1 MFHPFKLISSNLLE
15 HIIHASLVSLDLE
28 QTDPLNS
35 VLQFLR
41 DLFAYGRE
49 APPTSNYSKTPQEI
63 RTAVKVAATTMGLR
77 ITQRIFSGLMYNFPS
92 DCVTDSSG
100 VILEL
105 VELCPGPMIAWVTST
120 LELLPAGSVTP
131 TEAQKFLKS
140 FDSCVHPSPSTYTP
154 C

>member
-1 MFHPFKLISSNLLE
+1 MFHPFKLISSSLLAP
-15 HIIHASLVSLDLE
+15 IIHASLVSLDLE
-28 QTDPLNS
+28 QTDPLNA

-41 DLFAYGRE
+41 DLLAYGRE
-49 APPTSNYSKTPQEI
+49 APPTSNYSRTPEAI
-63 RTAVKVAATTMGLR
+63 RDAVKAAANTMGLR

-120 LELLPAGSVTP
+120 LELLPPGSVTP
-131 TEAQKFLKS
+131 AEAQKFLTS
-140 FDSCVHPSPSTYTP
+140 FKT
-154 C
+154 